1 MEKDIS
7 IYLKDEMIRI
17 LPIVTT
23 TQDISLQAEPVFFL
37 KSNDPVETIGRI
49 ALEAFDYCRTGFPHP
64 SNQHEFT
71 LHSRSI
77 NKAMKIKT
85 WKAFKLGAK
94 VLDVSINNNVIS
106 IHPYK
111 NEGVRAG
118 FTPLDNEKVRTCSL
132 DPAELGQAIL
142 DAFKDCE

>member
-1 MEKDIS
+1 MRKSAS
-7 IYLKDEMIRI
+7 IYLKDGMIRI

-23 TQDISLQAEPVFFL
+23 TQHISLEAEPVFFL
-37 KSNDPVETIGRI
+37 HASDAVETIGKI
-49 ALEAFDYCRTGFPHP
+49 ALEAFDYCRADFPHP

-85 WKAFKLGAK
+85 WKAFQLGAK
-94 VLDVSINNNVIS
+94 TLSIRIENSIIS

-118 FTPLDNEKVRTCSL
+118 FTPLGKEKVRTCSL